1 MARESVI
8 LYIDDDPDDHDLIQL
23 AFAEL
28 GVPNEVVCLH
38 NGEDAFRYLQA
49 EEPPFLILCDYK
61 LPGMDGI
68 ELRRKIEDH
77 EELRKKAIPFIFL
90 STTVSRTMVQ
100 EVYTLNVQGLFEKG
114 NLFESVKSLLKL
126 IYDYWQTCKHP
137 NN

>member
-1 MARESVI
+1 MAKESVI
-8 LYIDDDPDDHDLIQL
+8 LYIDDDRDDHDLLRQ

-28 GVPNEVVCLH
+28 GVANQVVCIH
-38 NGEDAFRYLQA
+38 NGEDAFRYLKT
-49 EEPPFLILCDYK
+49 EDPPFLILCDYK

-68 ELRRKIEDH
+68 ELRRKIEGD
-77 EELRKKAIPFIFL
+77 EELRGKAIPFVFL
-90 STTVSRTMVQ
+90 STSVSQKMVQ

-114 NLFESVKSLLKL
+114 NLFEIVKNLLKL

>member
-49 EEPPFLILCDYK
+49 GEPPFLILCDYK

-114 NLFESVKSLLKL
+114 NLFESVKKLLKL